1 MPSKTPRKRHVPV
14 LVALAFLGVA
24 LAGCMHGDNDDR
36 SDGQGNL
43 QAFVRGTGG
52 GSGGPDIGA
61 IATHQPQQT
70 IEAESKAESE
80 VNIESIDATVTRIE
94 ARTSAESKVTVE
106 SDGEDPES
114 QGEEPRFTEDTSGDV
129 VVILDDEESVG
140 LHDEPEFVAEADVE
154 PGVFK
159 SIAVTI
165 SELRVTTDDG
175 CEVVIVLEDLTISVS
190 GNFIVRGDETTQVLV
205 ELGAARAVVES
216 GAVECP
222 PEGDGGGDGDVTPE
236 QDDDEPRRV
245 TNVNIHIEV
254 HQTLVVNQV
263 TFISGTTNR
272 FDEDNARDA
281 NDPELEREAAEFEG
295 GGGSEGEAKVTV
307 CHYPQGDD
315 ATGDTNGTT
324 GENETTGDGNTTEE
338 ADGNETTDGTT
349 SEDTTRP
356 HNITIAE
363 SVVDAHLEEHENDHR
378 GACTD
383 EDFAAFAESQAEAE
397 GTDEE

>member
-1 MPSKTPRKRHVPV
+1 MPSNTPRKRHVPV
-14 LVALAFLGVA
+14 FVALAFLGVA
-24 LAGCMHGDNDDR
+24 LAGCMHGDRDDTG
-36 SDGQGNL
+36 GQGNL
-43 QAFVRGTGG
+43 QAFVRGAGG
-52 GSGGPDIGA
+52 GSGAPDIGA

-70 IEAESKAESE
+70 IEAESEAESE

-94 ARTSAESKVTVE
+94 ARTSAESRVTVE
-106 SDGEDPES
+106 TGGEEEPTFE
-114 QGEEPRFTEDTSGDV
+114 GEEPRFTGDTSGDV
-129 VVILDDEESVG
+129 VVILDDEEAVE

-159 SIAVTI
+159 TISVTI

-175 CEVVIVLEDLTISVS
+175 CEIVIVLEDLTISVS
-190 GNFIVRGDETTQVLV
+190 GNFIVRGDETTQVLI

-222 PEGDGGGDGDVTPE
+222 PEGDGGGDGGDGDVTPE

-263 TFISGTTNR
+263 TFISETTNR

-281 NDPELEREAAEFEG
+281 DDPELEREADEFEG
-295 GGGSEGEAKVTV
+295 RGEGEGEAKVTV
-307 CHYPQGDD
+307 CHYPQGDE
-315 ATGDTNGTT
+315 TGDTN
-324 GENETTGDGNTTEE
+324 NTTEE
-338 ADGNETTDGTT
+338 ADGNETGDELDNGTT

-363 SVVDAHLEEHENDHR
+363 TAVDAHLEEHEGDHR

-383 EDFAAFAESQAEAE
+383 EDFEAFAESQAEAE
-397 GTDEE
+397 AEGAVEE